1 MYSYKNSTRDLN
13 VRIKCKKQVTGMWS
27 EILWIV
33 EKFMEWN
40 INDTMQI
47 NLYLNTLLYLTS
59 WFRKR
64 QTKKKRDI
72 YILYLPF
79 VTCYC
84 ISKVYIWSSYTIV
97 VSNSHEIC

>member
-1 MYSYKNSTRDLN
+1 MYSYKNSTRNLN
-13 VRIKCKKQVTGMWS
+13 VRIKCKKQVRGMWS

-64 QTKKKRDI
+64 QTKKKEI
-72 YILYLPF
+72 FTTLPFVITILYLL
-79 VTCYC
+79 YLL
-84 ISKVYIWSSYTIV
+84 
-97 VSNSHEIC
+97 